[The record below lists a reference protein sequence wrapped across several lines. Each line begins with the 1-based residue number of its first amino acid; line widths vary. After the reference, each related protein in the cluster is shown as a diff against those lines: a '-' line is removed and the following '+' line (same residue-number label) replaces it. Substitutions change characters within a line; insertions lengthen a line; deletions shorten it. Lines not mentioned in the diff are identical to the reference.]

1 MSRLFFFFAL
11 LASTLSASNILSYN
25 IYDRTDRV
33 DVMLTFDTPYHGKI
47 LKSRYSSKIVLKLY
61 DAKIESSKIKHLSSR
76 FLQSLSI
83 NPMDGYTQIVASVP
97 SEDIVLK
104 ASKTADAYG
113 LRLRFVKKSALQTA
127 SQLKQQ
133 ASQSTPQ
140 GKIFPNLPTKQSSD
154 ISTSYYIVVTLLI
167 IAVIIMLIL
176 KRKVTPHSAST
187 GRQQKSWL
195 FKGTAPKAPVMQN
208 SKLSAKNADDVSIRF
223 QKRIDEHNSVVM
235 LDFLDQSYLLL
246 IGEHNNILLEKFS
259 DNVPTTQGEF
269 ETMLQKKN
277 SELDQFLKVEQT
289 PTSKAQEGED
299 LLRAFSKKASN
310 TPYE

>member
-1 MSRLFFFFAL
+1 MSRLFL
-11 LASTLSASNILSYN
+11 LLWLFVSTLQAANILSYN

-47 LKSRYSSKIVLKLY
+47 LKSRYDSKIVLKLY
-61 DAKIESSKIKHLSSR
+61 GAKIESSKIKHLSSR

-97 SEDIVLK
+97 SDDIVLK
-104 ASKTADAYG
+104 ASKTADSYG

-127 SQLKQQ
+127 SQIKQQ
-133 ASQSTPQ
+133 ASQTNADK
-140 GKIFPNLPTKQSSD
+140 KIFPNLPTKQSND
-154 ISTSYYIVVTLLI
+154 ISTSYYIVITLLI
-167 IAVIIMLIL
+167 IAVIVMLIL
-176 KRKVTPHSAST
+176 KRKLTNKPNRAK
-187 GRQQKSWL
+187 QQKSWL
-195 FKGTAPKAPVMQN
+195 FKGSTPKAPAMQN
-208 SKLSAKNADDVSIRF
+208 VKTPVKSGDDVTIRF
-223 QKRIDEHNSVVM
+223 QKRLDEHNSVVM
-235 LDFLDQSYLLL
+235 LDFLNQSYLLL
-246 IGEHNNILLEKFS
+246 IGEHNNILLEKFQ

-269 ETMLQKKN
+269 ETMLQEKN

-289 PTSKAQEGED
+289 PTSKTEEVED